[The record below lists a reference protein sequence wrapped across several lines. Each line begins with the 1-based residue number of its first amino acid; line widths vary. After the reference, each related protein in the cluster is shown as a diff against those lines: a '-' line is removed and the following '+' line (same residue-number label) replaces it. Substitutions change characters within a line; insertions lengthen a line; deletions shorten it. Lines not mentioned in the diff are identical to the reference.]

1 MPDEKIAKLKLQIL
15 KLQPKI
21 EWRSNAICNNVNELV
36 RAAKMNM
43 DAGLD
48 QTTALMPDK
57 CFHSWV
63 SYAFVYTRLINR
75 DRPEDEPQLLDI
87 LRTA

>member
-1 MPDEKIAKLKLQIL
+1 M
-15 KLQPKI
+15 
-21 EWRSNAICNNVNELV
+21 NELA

-43 DAGLD
+43 DAGLE

-63 SYAFVYTRLINR
+63 TYAFVYTRLINR

-87 LRTA
+87 LRTALFIYLNYYLFTVQMIPV